1 MSDKRGLSRR
11 EMLKSAALAGLG
23 VAAMPL
29 AARAQDKPASG
40 GSAGGWQIGC
50 YTRPFAAHD
59 YKVALDAIAEAG
71 FKYAG
76 LMTTK
81 NPPTSLVLS
90 VQTTPE
96 QAAEVG
102 KACKDRGL
110 IVPSCYGG
118 EIPAGEGLEPATAGM
133 RRLIDNCVAAGV
145 KNLMMGGIGDQALY
159 ETYYKAIGAA
169 CDYAAEKGIGVS
181 VKPHG
186 GLNATGPEL
195 RKAVEL
201 VNNKN
206 FGIWYD
212 PGNIFYYSDMKLDP
226 VDDAATVDG
235 LVVGMSVKDYVH
247 PKKVDVTP
255 GDGKVD
261 FTKVMARLKQGGF
274 TSGPLIIETLTP
286 GELPQL
292 IAEAKRAREFVEK
305 LVAQV

>member
-29 AARAQDKPASG
+29 AARAQDKPAQG
-40 GSAGGWQIGC
+40 AWQIGC

-59 YKVALDAIAEAG
+59 YRVALDAIAEAG

-81 NPPTSLVLS
+81 SKNNLVLS
-90 VQTTPE
+90 VETTPE
-96 QAAEVG
+96 EAAEVG
-102 KACKDRGL
+102 KECKDRGL

-118 EIPAGEGLEPATAGM
+118 EIPAGEGLESATAGM
-133 RRLIDNCVAAGV
+133 RRLVDNCAAAGV
-145 KNLMMGGIGDQALY
+145 KNLMMGGIGDTALY

-186 GLNATGPEL
+186 GLNATGPEC

-212 PGNIFYYSDMKLDP
+212 PGNIFYYSDAKLDP

-235 LVVGMSVKDYVH
+235 IVVGMSVKDYVH

-261 FTKVMARLKQGGF
+261 FPKVMARLKQGGF

-305 LVAQV
+305 LVAQAQ

>member
-1 MSDKRGLSRR
+1 MSDKRGMSRR
-11 EMLKSAALAGLG
+11 DMLKSAALAGLG

-29 AARAQDKPASG
+29 AARAQGA
-40 GSAGGWQIGC
+40 WQIGC

-81 NPPTSLVLS
+81 SKNNLVLS
-90 VQTTPE
+90 VETTPE
-96 QAAEVG
+96 EAAEVG
-102 KACKDRGL
+102 KECKDRGL

-118 EIPAGEGLEPATAGM
+118 EIPASEGLEAATAGM
-133 RRLIDNCVAAGV
+133 RRLVDNCAAAGV
-145 KNLMMGGIGDQALY
+145 KNLMMGGIGGDQTLY
-159 ETYYKAIGAA
+159 ETYYKAIGVA

-186 GLNATGPEL
+186 QLNSTGPEC

-261 FTKVMARLKQGGF
+261 FPKVMARLKQGGF
-274 TSGPLIIETLTP
+274 ASGPLIIETLTP

-305 LVAQV
+305 LVAAG